1 MQRSKDVGNT
11 EIVMVSIKM
20 GILLSLIIAALIHY
34 DIAEK
39 MQTIPFNEVKFMG
52 SIGVTFFAF
61 AGYGVITNAA
71 GDVKNPQRTI
81 TWGIFLTILIVIGLY
96 LALAFVALHFI
107 PAKELMANADIAVAV
122 AANRLMGDWGYALM
136 YITAVIAFISGI
148 GGNLFQHFSNLICLI
163 PATYSSGILS
173 PSVLATGNLGK
184 SAHCIADAGGNAV
197 V

>member
-1 MQRSKDVGNT
+1 MIVGLAALNMQRSKDVGNT

-71 GDVKNPQRTI
+71 GDVKIR
-81 TWGIFLTILIVIGLY
+81 
-96 LALAFVALHFI
+96 
-107 PAKELMANADIAVAV
+107 
-122 AANRLMGDWGYALM
+122 
-136 YITAVIAFISGI
+136 SG
-148 GGNLFQHFSNLICLI
+148 
-163 PATYSSGILS
+163 LS
-173 PSVLATGNLGK
+173 PGAFF
-184 SAHCIADAGGNAV
+184 
-197 V
+197 

>member
-1 MQRSKDVGNT
+1 M
-11 EIVMVSIKM
+11 
-20 GILLSLIIAALIHY
+20 IIAALIHY

-61 AGYGVITNAA
+61 AGYVITNAA

-107 PAKELMANADIAVAV
+107 PAQELMANADIAVAV

-148 GGNLFQHFSNLICLI
+148 GATYFSIFSNLICLS

-173 PSVLATGNLGK
+173 PSVLATGNVGK
-184 SAHCIADAGGNAV
+184 SAHCVADAGGNAV

>member
-1 MQRSKDVGNT
+1 
-11 EIVMVSIKM
+11 
-20 GILLSLIIAALIHY
+20 
-34 DIAEK
+34 
-39 MQTIPFNEVKFMG
+39 MG

-148 GGNLFQHFSNLICLI
+148 G
-163 PATYSSGILS
+163 ATYFSIFRISYALAQQHILPEFYHRRFWPRRQRCGLILIRSSICPVPLILS
-173 PSVLATGNLGK
+173 VILPFFRQTGFCAERPNLRRQ
-184 SAHCIADAGGNAV
+184 
-197 V
+197 